1 MKRKTLAIAA
11 ALSTMSCFSQTDT
24 ICEMV
29 SGKYHFK
36 FDYNTSEIIEKNK
49 YRKYKKVDIKI
60 EPNQF
65 LYLDLLDKD
74 TKLLLK
80 RRKIT
85 IYFTNNTYVVTYL
98 RSKENMSIE
107 FDGKEVERI
116 TVHKPLM

>member
-11 ALSTMSCFSQTDT
+11 ALLTISCFSQTDT

>member
-1 MKRKTLAIAA
+1 MKRKTLAIVA

-36 FDYNTSEIIEKNK
+36 FDYNTSEIIKKNK

-85 IYFTNNTYVVTYL
+85 IYFTNNTYEVTYL

>member
-85 IYFTNNTYVVTYL
+85 IYFTNNTYEVTYL

-107 FDGKEVERI
+107 FDGKEVEKI

>member
-1 MKRKTLAIAA
+1 MKRKTLAIVA